1 MSQAR
6 VINNNKKQKI
16 KEGPILSAGL
26 SRKPLYS
33 LMENLKIS
41 GLKMAEDLPRP
52 DAEIQW
58 RCSPPRVLGASM
70 PEPSWNLGQQLGIG
84 GRFLHLSPT
93 LF

>member
-6 VINNNKKQKI
+6 MINNNNNNKKKKQKI
-16 KEGPILSAGL
+16 KAGL

-58 RCSPPRVLGASM
+58 RCSPPRVLGAST